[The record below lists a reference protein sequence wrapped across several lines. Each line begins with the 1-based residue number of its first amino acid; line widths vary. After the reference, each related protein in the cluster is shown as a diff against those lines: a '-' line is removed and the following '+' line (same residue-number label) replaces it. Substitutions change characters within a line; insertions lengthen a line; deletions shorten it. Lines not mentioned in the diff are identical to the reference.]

1 MFKNIL
7 VPTDGS
13 DFSNKAVSTA
23 ARLAHALQAKLLV
36 LHVRSP
42 IDSPHHVEG
51 GALTQLGGKIIMQET
66 EDDERN
72 LLDAALKLAA
82 ADGTAAKAAFVAG
95 YSPYDAVIR
104 IAREQDCD
112 LIVMASH
119 GRRGLPGLLLGS
131 ETQKVLTHTT
141 IPVLVVRYS

>member
-13 DFSNKAVSTA
+13 DFSNKAVATA

-42 IDSPHHVEG
+42 LESPHHVEG
-51 GALTQLGGKIIMQET
+51 GALAHLGGQVEMQEI
-66 EDDERN
+66 EDEERK
-72 LLDAALKLAA
+72 LLEAAVKLAA
-82 ADGTAAKAAFVAG
+82 ADGAAAETAFVAG
-95 YSPYDAVIR
+95 YSIYEAIIR
-104 IAREQDCD
+104 IAQEQHCD

-119 GRRGLPGLLLGS
+119 GRSGLSALLIGS

-141 IPVLVVRYS
+141 VPVLIIR

>member
-1 MFKNIL
+1 MFKTIL
-7 VPTDGS
+7 VPSDGS
-13 DFSNKAVSTA
+13 DFSNKAVATA

-42 IDSPHHVEG
+42 IESPHHTEG
-51 GALTQLGGKIIMQET
+51 GALTHLGGKVIMQET
-66 EDDERN
+66 EEEERK

-82 ADGTAAKAAFVAG
+82 ANGAAAEAAFVAG
-95 YSPYDAVIR
+95 YSPYDAIIR
-104 IAREQDCD
+104 IAREQHCD

-119 GRRGLPGLLLGS
+119 GRRGLSGLLIGS

-141 IPVLVVRYS
+141 IPVLVVR

>member
-7 VPTDGS
+7 VPSDGS
-13 DFSNKAVSTA
+13 DFSNKAVATA

-42 IDSPHHVEG
+42 IDSPHHTEG
-51 GALTQLGGKIIMQET
+51 GALTQLGGKVIMQET
-66 EDDERN
+66 EDEERK
-72 LLDAALKLAA
+72 LLEAAVKLAA
-82 ADGTAAKAAFVAG
+82 ADGATAEAAFVAG
-95 YSPYDAVIR
+95 YSPYDAIIR
-104 IAREQDCD
+104 IALEQRCD

-119 GRRGLPGLLLGS
+119 GRRGLSGLLIGS

-141 IPVLVVRYS
+141 IPVLVVR